1 MVLIRTCLFWGWGR
15 RTGVRRL
22 GLATGGLGLGLLG
35 QKHSLDVG
43 QDTTL
48 GDGHAGQKLVQLL
61 VVADGQLKVTGDDPG
76 LLVVTGSV
84 SSQLENFSA
93 EVFQDG
99 SEVHGCTS
107 SYSLGVVSVSEKTV
121 NTTDGEL
128 KPGTG

>member
-1 MVLIRTCLFWGWGR
+1 MVVSFRIENLCF
-15 RTGVRRL
+15 L
-22 GLATGGLGLGLLG
+22 GGLLG
-35 QKHSLDVG
+35 KKYGLDVW
-43 QDTTL
+43 QYTTL
-48 GDGHAGQKLVQLL
+48 SDGDSSQKLVEFL
-61 VVADGQLKVTGDDPG
+61 VVSDGELQVSWDDSG